1 MTMATERQRQI
12 KKAVTALIP
21 RAPFLDAESIREA
34 SRAKHMRGLRPEAA
48 VWLATIAHIRHQH
61 TDYDVLMD
69 DGYEKDAARFFVLD
83 ETNEVLD
90 DWGASRRL
98 DPDADTDEIADTA
111 TEETECE
118 KLDDLPH
125 ER

>member
-1 MTMATERQRQI
+1 MATERQRQI

-21 RAPFLDAESIREA
+21 RAPFLDAEAIREA
-34 SRAKHMRGLRPEAA
+34 ARAKHMRGLRPEAA

-83 ETNEVLD
+83 ETNDVLD

-98 DPDADTDEIADTA
+98 DPDVEAEEPSEAA
-111 TEETECE
+111 TEVGELAEP
-118 KLDDLPH
+118 DDGRF
-125 ER
+125 E